1 MRLRTALMIFACLI
15 SGIGDGYSQ
24 STLATAS
31 ELPSQASPQPE
42 GTASP
47 QFSER
52 HPRYKLRPGDVLELT
67 FELSPE
73 LNQQISVQPDGFVTL
88 KQVGDFYVAG
98 ESVPKFREYVK
109 TAYSKFLHDPI
120 ITVDLKD
127 FEKPFFTAGGMVAHP
142 GKYEMRG
149 DVTLVEALAQAGGL
163 TEESKHSQVLLFR
176 RVSQDWAQAK
186 VIDVKKMLNHKTL
199 AEDIHLQPGDMI
211 FVPQNRVS
219 KIRKFIPTAGLSMY
233 SPIP

>member
-1 MRLRTALMIFACLI
+1 MKFQMAIICAIGLAC
-15 SGIGDGYSQ
+15 GVWQGHAQ
-24 STLATAS
+24 SSSSTSNSLDAHADNPP
-31 ELPSQASPQPE
+31 LASPPF
-42 GTASP
+42 T
-47 QFSER
+47 ER
-52 HPRYKLRPGDVLELT
+52 NPRYRLRPGDVLELT

-73 LNQQISVQPDGFVTL
+73 LNQQISVQPDGYVTL
-88 KQVGDFYVAG
+88 KQVGDFHVAG
-98 ESVPKFREYVK
+98 QSVPEFTEVIK
-109 TAYSKFLHDPI
+109 TAYRKFLHDPI
-120 ITVDLKD
+120 ITVNLKD
-127 FEKPFFTAGGMVAHP
+127 FEKPFFTAGGMLAHP

-149 DVTLVEALAQAGGL
+149 DVTLVEALQQAGGF

-176 RVSQDWAQAK
+176 RVSQDWAQAR
-186 VIDVKKMLNHKTL
+186 VIDVKKMLNEKTL

>member
-1 MRLRTALMIFACLI
+1 MRLRTALMVFACLMC
-15 SGIGDGYSQ
+15 GIGNGYSQ
-24 STLATAS
+24 STLAS
-31 ELPSQASPQPE
+31 ELPSQASPQNASA
-42 GTASP
+42 ASP

-52 HPRYKLRPGDVLELT
+52 YPRYKLRPGDVLDLT

-73 LNQQISVQPDGFVTL
+73 LNQQVSVQPDGFVTL
-88 KQVGDFYVAG
+88 KQAGDFHVSG
-98 ESVPKFREYVK
+98 ESVPEFREAVK
-109 TAYSKFLHDPI
+109 TAYTKFLHDPI
-120 ITVDLKD
+120 ITVELKD
-127 FEKPFFTAGGMVAHP
+127 FEKPFFTAGGMVGHP

-176 RVSQDWAQAK
+176 RISQDWAQAK
-186 VIDVKKMLNHKTL
+186 VIDVKKMLNNKTL

-211 FVPQNRVS
+211 FVPQNNVS

>member
-1 MRLRTALMIFACLI
+1 MRFRTTLVVAACLMC
-15 SGIGDGYSQ
+15 GIGNGYSQ
-24 STLATAS
+24 STLAAAT
-31 ELPSQASPQPE
+31 ELPSQASSQN
-42 GTASP
+42 TSAASP
-47 QFSER
+47 QFGER
-52 HPRYKLRPGDVLELT
+52 HPRYKLRAGDVLELT

-73 LNQQISVQPDGFVTL
+73 LNQQVSVQPDGFVTL
-88 KQVGDFYVAG
+88 KEAGDFHVAG
-98 ESVPKFREYVK
+98 ESVPEFREAVT
-109 TAYSKFLHDPI
+109 TAYSKFLRDPI
-120 ITVDLKD
+120 ITVNLKD

-149 DVTLVEALAQAGGL
+149 DVTLVEALEQAGGL

-186 VIDVKKMLNHKTL
+186 VIDVKKMLKDKTL

>member
-1 MRLRTALMIFACLI
+1 MRLATSWIALACLTC
-15 SGIGDGYSQ
+15 GIGSGYAQ
-24 STLATAS
+24 STSTVAS
-31 ELPSQASPQPE
+31 ETPSQASPQQVS
-42 GTASP
+42 TTSP
-47 QFSER
+47 QFGER
-52 HPRYKLRPGDVLELT
+52 HPRYKLRAGDVLELT

-88 KQVGDFYVAG
+88 KQVGDFHVAG
-98 ESVPKFREYVK
+98 ESVPEFREAVK
-109 TAYSKFLHDPI
+109 TAYGKFLHEPI

-149 DVTLVEALAQAGGL
+149 DVTLVEAIAQAGGL

-176 RVSQDWAQAK
+176 RISQDWAQAK

-199 AEDIHLQPGDMI
+199 AEDVHLQPGDMI

>member
-1 MRLRTALMIFACLI
+1 MRLRTALMVCACLMC
-15 SGIGDGYSQ
+15 GIGHGYSQ

-31 ELPSQASPQPE
+31 ELPSQASPEPE
-42 GTASP
+42 GTVSP
-47 QFSER
+47 QFTER

-98 ESVPKFREYVK
+98 ESVPKFRESVT

>member
-1 MRLRTALMIFACLI
+1 MKIRRTLTCALFLACGVCLCH
-15 SGIGDGYSQ
+15 SQ
-24 STLATAS
+24 SALS
-31 ELPSQASPQPE
+31 VSHSVEASPQAGP
-42 GTASP
+42 AAP
-47 QFSER
+47 QFGER
-52 HPRYKLRPGDVLELT
+52 NPRYSLRPGDVLELS

-73 LNQQISVQPDGFVTL
+73 LNQQISVQPDGYVTL
-88 KQVGDFYVAG
+88 KQIGDFHVAG
-98 ESVPKFREYVK
+98 QSVPEFTQAVK
-109 TAYSKFLHDPI
+109 AAYSKFLHDPI
-120 ITVDLKD
+120 ITVSLKD

-149 DVTLVEALAQAGGL
+149 DVTLVEALQQAGGF

-186 VIDVKKMLNHKTL
+186 VIDVKKMLKEKTL
-199 AEDIHLQPGDMI
+199 AEDIHLQSGDMI

>member
-1 MRLRTALMIFACLI
+1 MKLRTALTILAWLAC
-15 SGIGDGYSQ
+15 GICSCYSQ
-24 STLATAS
+24 SALPVADKTGAQTNSHDAS
-31 ELPSQASPQPE
+31 L
-42 GTASP
+42 TSP
-47 QFSER
+47 QFAER
-52 HPRYKLRPGDVLELT
+52 NPRYRLRPGDVLDLT

-88 KQVGDFYVAG
+88 KQVGDFHVAG
-98 ESVPKFREYVK
+98 ESVPEFTESVK
-109 TAYSKFLHDPI
+109 SAYGKFLHEPM
-120 ITVDLKD
+120 ITVSLKE
-127 FEKPFFTAGGMVAHP
+127 FEKPFFTAGGMIAHP

-149 DVTLVEALAQAGGL
+149 DVTLVEALQQAGGF

-186 VIDVKKMLNHKTL
+186 VIDVKKMLNQKTL

-211 FVPQNRVS
+211 FVPQNRIS
-219 KIRKFIPTAGLSMY
+219 KMRKFIPTAGLGMY

>member
-1 MRLRTALMIFACLI
+1 MRRLVPVLSVAMVLALTPA
-15 SGIGDGYSQ
+15 SQ
-24 STLATAS
+24 SQAM
-31 ELPSQASPQPE
+31 PSAAQVSSAANP
-42 GTASP
+42 A

-52 HPRYKLRPGDVLELT
+52 NPRYKLRPGDVLNLS

-73 LNQQISVQPDGFVTL
+73 LNQEISVQPDGFVTL
-88 KQVGDFYVAG
+88 KQVGDFHVAG
-98 ESVPKFREYVK
+98 ESVPEFREAVK
-109 TAYSKFLHDPI
+109 SAYSNFLHEPI
-120 ITVDLKD
+120 ITVNLKD

-149 DVTLVEALAQAGGL
+149 DVTLVEALQQAGGF

-186 VIDVKKMLNHKTL
+186 VIDVKKMLNQKTL
-199 AEDIHLQPGDMI
+199 AEDIHLQSGDMI